1 MEFSRTYTTIDTHT
15 AGEPLRII
23 TSGLPFIPGATI
35 LERRR
40 FVREHLDHVRQTLML
55 EPRGHADMYGAI
67 LTPPVSSGADF
78 GVIFL
83 HNEGYSSMC
92 GHGVIA
98 LATVAVATGMVTA
111 KIGET
116 QASEVRIGMD
126 TPAGFVEAFAE
137 WDGRKVGRVR
147 FKNVP
152 SFVYCSD
159 LEIHTAS
166 FGKLIVDVV
175 FGGAFYAY
183 LNAAQAHLK
192 VRPND
197 YANLIKLGHEVKH
210 ALEAVCEVVHPLE
223 PELRGIYGAMIDGEA
238 FSSTINAAEIRQSNV
253 CVFAD
258 RQVDRS
264 PTGTGTAGRVAQLFA
279 QGKLAMGQTLINE
292 SIVGTAFEG
301 RVLEETRVANFPAVI
316 PEVSGRASIT
326 GYHTFVVNV
335 DDPLPN
341 GFFLR

>member
-1 MEFSRTYTTIDTHT
+1 MEFTRTYTTIDAHT

-23 TSGLPFIPGATI
+23 TSGLPFIPGTTV

-40 FVREHLDHVRQTLML
+40 YVREHLDHVRQTLML

-98 LATVAVATGMVTA
+98 LATVAVAMGMVRA
-111 KIGET
+111 QIGET
-116 QASEVRIGMD
+116 RIGMD
-126 TPAGFVEAFAE
+126 TPAGFVEAFVE

-147 FKNVP
+147 FRNVP
-152 SFVYCSD
+152 SFVYRTD
-159 LEIHTAS
+159 LEIQTAG
-166 FGKLIVDVV
+166 FGKLLVDVV

-183 LNAAQAHLK
+183 LNAAQAHLE

-210 ALEAVCEVVHPLE
+210 AVEAVCEVVHPLE
-223 PELRGIYGAMIDGEA
+223 PELRGIYGAMIDGEP
-238 FSSTINAAEIRQSNV
+238 FSSATNAAEVRQSNV

-279 QGKLAMGQTLINE
+279 QGKLEMGQTLVNE
-292 SIVGTAFEG
+292 SIVGTAFQG
-301 RVLEETRVANFPAVI
+301 RVLEETRVADFPAVI

-326 GYHTFVVNV
+326 GYHTFVVDA